1 MPTPC
6 RRILR
11 YTSLAMA
18 SVSMPLPTLDIGSSI
33 CRFDSQQ
40 TMTAIVLLPRFVVS
54 SLTTKSIKMC
64 RHSWSAT

>member
-11 YTSLAMA
+11 YTSLAVA
-18 SVSMPLPTLDIGSSI
+18 SVSVPLPTLDIGSSI
-33 CRFDSQQ
+33 CRFNSQQ
-40 TMTAIVLLPRFVVS
+40 TITAIVLLPRFVVG

-64 RHSWSAT
+64 RYG

>member
-11 YTSLAMA
+11 YTSLAVA
-18 SVSMPLPTLDIGSSI
+18 SVSVPLPTLDIGSSI
-33 CRFDSQQ
+33 RRFNSQQ
-40 TMTAIVLLPRFVVS
+40 TITAIMLLPRFVVS

-64 RHSWSAT
+64 RYGWSMT